1 MIGLTI
7 RRGSGQRPWSQN
19 GRKEDRLLDMRCF
32 LGVRAGTVWV
42 WTAIALLQV
51 VGFLSSCGPSSE
63 AEPMLPQQTISPDAQ
78 PVGGLKAEEPGP
90 TLPQQAIPPD
100 AMFIEEPRPKE
111 QVAIHPKLD
120 STLNQLLQAYDG
132 QGIAGAQ
139 AFAET
144 HGMVLEGQRVQVS
157 VFTIPEAVDG
167 LTEAI
172 EGLGGEVQGH
182 YKGLV
187 QALVP
192 IEALVSLAE
201 LPEVQQI
208 REPQRAVP

>member
-1 MIGLTI
+1 MGWLWIAIGL
-7 RRGSGQRPWSQN
+7 
-19 GRKEDRLLDMRCF
+19 LL
-32 LGVRAGTVWV
+32 
-42 WTAIALLQV
+42 V

-63 AEPMLPQQTISPDAQ
+63 GGTILPQQPVPPDVTSAGGLQPKEPGVMLPQQTILPDATF
-78 PVGGLKAEEPGP
+78 VEG
-90 TLPQQAIPPD
+90 
-100 AMFIEEPRPKE
+100 PRPE
-111 QVAIHPKLD
+111 ESLTIHPKLD
-120 STLNQLLQAYDG
+120 STLNQLMQAYDD
-132 QGIAGAQ
+132 QGMAGAQ
-139 AFAET
+139 AFSET
-144 HGMVLEGQRVQVS
+144 RGMVLEGQRVQVNI
-157 VFTIPEAVDG
+157 VTTPEAVDG

-172 EGLGGEVQGH
+172 EGQGGEVQGH